1 MLRLQSDSHPP
12 SYPCVTKCFKTRVQ
26 CNRKKKSLIK
36 LVNIIIT
43 HTVICLHQYHWY
55 DLNESISMKAN
66 EYQ

>member
-12 SYPCVTKCFKTRVQ
+12 SYPCVTKCLKCGFNVIE
-26 CNRKKKSLIK
+26 KKLLIK

-55 DLNESISMKAN
+55 DLNESISMKTN